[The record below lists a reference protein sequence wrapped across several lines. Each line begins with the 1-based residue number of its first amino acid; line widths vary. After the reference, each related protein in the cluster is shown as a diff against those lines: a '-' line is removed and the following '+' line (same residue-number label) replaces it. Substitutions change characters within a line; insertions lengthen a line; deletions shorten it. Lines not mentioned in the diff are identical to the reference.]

1 MSQGLMGNIDQILRH
16 LDETRSR
23 LLDEVADLDADQF
36 RRQPSP
42 TEWSAAQ
49 VLDHLALVES
59 QLSRHFRAMVEGKVP
74 TTVRMVDRLRRLPPR
89 LAAYRLIKAQNP
101 RSVTPGDVQPKEQL
115 LARLAQSR
123 VDLKALIAET
133 RERELSKLRFAHLAL
148 GGFNLYEW
156 FAFIGYH
163 EERHRKQ
170 IVEIKSKI
178 L

>member
-1 MSQGLMGNIDQILRH
+1 MNKVDHILRH
-16 LDETRSR
+16 LDETRSH
-23 LLDEVADLDADQF
+23 LLDEVADLAPDQF
-36 RRQPSP
+36 ARQPSP
-42 TEWSAAQ
+42 TEWSTAQ

-59 QLSRHFRAMVEGKVP
+59 QLNRHFRAMLERKVP
-74 TTVRMVDRLRRLPPR
+74 TTVGMVDRLRRLPPR
-89 LAAYRLIKAQNP
+89 LAAYRIMKVKNP
-101 RSVTPGDVQPKEQL
+101 SVVTPGEVQPKEQL

-123 VDLKALIAET
+123 VDLKALIADT
-133 RERELSKLRFAHLAL
+133 REHDLSKLRFAHFAL

-170 IVEIKSKI
+170 IVEIKTKI